1 MSDPGQQLAAAV
13 DAARLDLGLSK
24 MDLAKIARVGRSTI
38 TDLINRGKVPG
49 REVTR
54 GRIEAALGWT
64 SGSFA
69 SVLDGAEPTLR
80 SGAEYPLTGT
90 TKVLVEHL
98 TQIAQEARASSA
110 MADTLSKRLQAIGDI
125 AESAAHLAARTRTNS
140 CTDHLP
146 VAEIIERD
154 EMSES

>member
-1 MSDPGQQLAAAV
+1 
-13 DAARLDLGLSK
+13 

-64 SGSFA
+64 AGSFA
-69 SVLDGAEPTLR
+69 NVLAGAEPTLR
-80 SGAEYPLTGT
+80 AGAQYPLTGT

-98 TQIAQEARASSA
+98 AQMAQEARAGSA
-110 MADTLSKRLQAIGDI
+110 VADTLSKRLHVIAEL
-125 AESAAHLAARTRTNS
+125 AESAAQLAARTRQNS
-140 CTDHLP
+140 CADHLP
-146 VAEIIERD
+146 VAEIIGRD
-154 EMSES
+154 EMSGS